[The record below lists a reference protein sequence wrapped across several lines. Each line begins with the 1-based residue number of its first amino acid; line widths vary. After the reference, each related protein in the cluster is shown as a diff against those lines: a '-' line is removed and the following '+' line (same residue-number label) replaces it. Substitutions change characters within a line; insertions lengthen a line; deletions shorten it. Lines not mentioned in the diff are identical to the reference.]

1 MLQKLRTG
9 LGFRVAIVI
18 AAFAALCLVA
28 PPAVMAFGHG
38 NNTVHCLANADT
50 VDHGMH
56 GGAAQKDH
64 GDHGKLPGTKAPGCC
79 GLYCL
84 SALPLASGPVVEG
97 LFVAPA
103 LSLPVEIALS
113 RSRTRSPRP
122 ASDSPPVSLERLR
135 RDRRPVWGFINDRR
149 GMIHVL

>member
-1 MLQKLRTG
+1 MLQALRAG
-9 LGFRVAIVI
+9 LGFRVAMVV
-18 AAFAALCLVA
+18 AAIAALCLVA

-50 VDHGMH
+50 VGHGMH
-56 GGAAQKDH
+56 GAQKDH

-103 LSLPVEIALS
+103 LSLPVEIAFLGRVPGRPDRPPIPLLS
-113 RSRTRSPRP
+113 
-122 ASDSPPVSLERLR
+122 V
-135 RDRRPVWGFINDRR
+135 
-149 GMIHVL
+149 